1 MKIIAG
7 ILLLP
12 AVAAAFAYGYAARSV
27 RLRWRAVRRA
37 LRLDWIAVHHGPL
50 EIRTPPSWGEIE
62 PGPEGTLILHNRPS
76 RMRVDG
82 DAVWYGSAMELR
94 IRPGSEARPDLARAT
109 RCWSRQ
115 LGSPRA
121 SLTADLHVAFG
132 VTPARVKEARRVLS
146 SMRLNGDPGLIV
158 WPEQQPATTSVALR
172 RVLPPHSSNIA
183 RDFESF

>member
-1 MKIIAG
+1 VKFIAG
-7 ILLLP
+7 FLLMP
-12 AVAAAFAYGYAARSV
+12 AVAAAFAYGYAASSV

-37 LRLDWIAVHHGPL
+37 LRLDWITVHYGPL

-62 PGPEGTLILHNRPS
+62 PGPKGTLILHNRPS

-82 DAVWYGSAMELR
+82 DAVWYGSAIELR
-94 IRPGSEARPDLARAT
+94 IRPGSETQPELAQAT
-109 RCWSRQ
+109 RCWTRQ
-115 LGSPRA
+115 IGSPGA

-146 SMRLNGDPGLIV
+146 SMRLNGDPGLIG
-158 WPEQQPATTSVALR
+158 WPEQQPDTASVALR
-172 RVLPPHSSNIA
+172 RVLPPHNSNIS